1 MISIFNQITDKKEMT
16 RPVYS
21 TDGKDYTYSWFKGTI
36 DTEDI
41 EDGDYKLYV
50 ITFTDEYIA
59 ESTVSNKVLK

>member
-1 MISIFNQITDKKEMT
+1 M
-16 RPVYS
+16 
-21 TDGKDYTYSWFKGTI
+21 FKGTI

-59 ESTVSNKVLK
+59 ESTVSNKVLKEQVSTFTDNKTITTRNNYLDNSLIFSND